1 MSLDIGIIG
10 LSQSG
15 RTTIFQAATG
25 GAAAKSGEAAHVGV
39 ARVPDVRIDKLSAM
53 FNPKKTTYAEV
64 KYLDLGASIKS
75 MTQSGI
81 GGEALRELS
90 NMDELINVV
99 RAFEDNTVPHPQ
111 ITVDAARDIEAM
123 NLELTFSDLAILER
137 RLSRIDQ
144 SLKSAKAL
152 ERPKYVAEQELLG
165 RLKAELEKDVPL
177 RNVTMDADE
186 EKAISGYQFL
196 SAKPLLIVVNIGEED
211 LNCVTEIENEF
222 VEKFSG
228 QGCRV
233 IAMCGKLEAELATM
247 DEASAVEFRAD
258 YGLAETGLTRTVR
271 ASYELLD
278 LISFFTVGP
287 DEVRAWSITA
297 GIPAQQAAGKIHSDI
312 ERGFIRAEVV
322 AYDDLIR
329 TGSMPEAKKQGVLR
343 LEGKTYIVK
352 DGDIAHF
359 LFNV

>member
-10 LSQSG
+10 LAQSG

-25 GAAAKSGEAAHVGV
+25 GVPRPGEAAHVGV
-39 ARVPDVRIDKLSAM
+39 ARVPDERIDRLSAM

-64 KYLDLGASIKS
+64 KYLDLGASVKS
-75 MTQSGI
+75 LTQSGV

-90 NMDELINVV
+90 NMDGLINVV
-99 RAFEDNTVPHPQ
+99 RAFADDTVPHPQ
-111 ITVDAARDIEAM
+111 ATVDAARDIEAM

-137 RLSRIDQ
+137 RLGRIEQ
-144 SLKSAKAL
+144 SMKSAKPA
-152 ERPKYVAEQELLG
+152 ERPKFVAEQELLA
-165 RLKAELEKDVPL
+165 RLKTELENDIPL
-177 RNVTMDADE
+177 RNVALDDE
-186 EKAISGYQFL
+186 ERKAISGYQFL
-196 SAKPLLIVVNIGEED
+196 SAKPLLIVVNVGEDD
-211 LNCVTEIENEF
+211 LERVTEIE
-222 VEKFSG
+222 SG
-228 QGCRV
+228 LAARFAGEGCRL
-233 IAMCGKLEAELATM
+233 IAMCGKLEAELAAM
-247 DEASAVEFRAD
+247 DEASAAEFRAD
-258 YGLAETGLTRTVR
+258 YSLTETGLARTVR

-297 GIPAQQAAGKIHSDI
+297 GTPAQQAAGKIHSDI

-322 AYDDLIR
+322 AYEELIR

>member
-1 MSLDIGIIG
+1 
-10 LSQSG
+10 
-15 RTTIFQAATG
+15 
-25 GAAAKSGEAAHVGV
+25 
-39 ARVPDVRIDKLSAM
+39 KLSAM

-64 KYLDLGASIKS
+64 TYLDLGASIKS

-247 DEASAVEFRAD
+247 YEASAVEFRAD

>member
-10 LSQSG
+10 LAQSG
-15 RTTIFQAATG
+15 RTTVFQAATG
-25 GAAAKSGEAAHVGV
+25 GTPRPGEAAHVGV
-39 ARVPDVRIDKLSAM
+39 ARVPDERIDKLSAM
-53 FNPKKTTYAEV
+53 FNPKKTTFAEV
-64 KYLDLGASIKS
+64 KYLDLGASVKS
-75 MTQSGI
+75 LAQSGV

-99 RAFEDNTVPHPQ
+99 RAFEDDTVPHSQ
-111 ITVDAARDIEAM
+111 VTVDAARDIEAM

-137 RLSRIDQ
+137 RLGRIEQ
-144 SLKSAKAL
+144 SMKSAKAI
-152 ERPKYVAEQELLG
+152 ERPKFIAEQELLA
-165 RLKAELEKDVPL
+165 RLKTELENDTPL
-177 RNVTMDADE
+177 RDVALDDE
-186 EKAISGYQFL
+186 ERKAISGYQFL
-196 SAKPLLIVVNIGEED
+196 SAKPLLIVVNVGEED
-211 LNCVTEIENEF
+211 LGRAAEIEKDLSER
-222 VEKFSG
+222 FSG
-228 QGCRV
+228 RGCRL
-233 IAMCGKLEAELATM
+233 IAMCGKLEAELAAM
-247 DEASAVEFRAD
+247 DEASADEFRAD
-258 YGLAETGLTRTVR
+258 YSLTETGLARTIR

-297 GIPAQQAAGKIHSDI
+297 GTPAQQAAGKIHSDI

-322 AYDDLIR
+322 AYDDLLR